1 MRGFL
6 EKMGRKGYNQLS
18 DLSAIRKF
26 VAKLI
31 NERKRGDIDS
41 GMSRDCGYLS
51 KILMEIM
58 QNSEVEERLTK
69 LEGLLEKKG
78 VHK

>member
-1 MRGFL
+1 MA
-6 EKMGRKGYNQLS
+6 RKGYTQLSNLS
-18 DLSAIRKF
+18 DLRKF

-41 GMSRDCGYLS
+41 STSRDCGYLA

-58 QNSEVEERLTK
+58 QHSEIEERILK
-69 LEGLLEKKG
+69 LETLIDSRRK
-78 VHK
+78 

>member
-1 MRGFL
+1 MA
-6 EKMGRKGYNQLS
+6 RKGYNQLS
-18 DLSAIRKF
+18 DLSALRKF

-41 GMSRDCGYLS
+41 LMCRDCGYLA

-58 QNSEVEERLTK
+58 QHSEVEDRIVK
-69 LEGLLEKKG
+69 LEMFLEEKRSK
-78 VHK
+78 

>member
-1 MRGFL
+1 
-6 EKMGRKGYNQLS
+6 MGRKGYTQLSNLS
-18 DLSAIRKF
+18 DLRKF

-41 GMSRDCGYLS
+41 AMSRDCGYLA

-58 QNSEVEERLTK
+58 QHSELEERIIK
-69 LEGLLEKKG
+69 LEMFLEEKRSK
-78 VHK
+78 